1 MTMRSIICH
10 SCHRFCTHRILYP
23 IVLAYILDTL
33 YNIGVGYNKTKETHN
48 AGILDNKSRTL
59 RPESSFSCGPSL
71 AGMATRYPISK
82 V

>member
-33 YNIGVGYNKTKETHN
+33 YNIGVGYNKTKKHTTQEFWIIR
-48 AGILDNKSRTL
+48 AG
-59 RPESSFSCGPSL
+59 P
-71 AGMATRYPISK
+71 
-82 V
+82 